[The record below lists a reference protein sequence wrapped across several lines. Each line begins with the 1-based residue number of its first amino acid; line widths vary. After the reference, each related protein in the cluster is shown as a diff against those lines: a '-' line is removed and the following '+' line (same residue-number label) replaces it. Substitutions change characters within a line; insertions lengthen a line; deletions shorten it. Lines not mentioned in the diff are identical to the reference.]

1 MLVSKI
7 DQKKSGKRNVIVL
20 TTMHD
25 KVKVTNDWR
34 KKLHVHVMYDHTKI
48 GVDIVDL
55 LSTNHSIIIKWKRWP
70 LNALAFVLGT
80 CRTNAKTILGD
91 NNIQVTNFEF
101 TYGLVQAL
109 VLPSIQRRF
118 EIPNSFQI
126 KILNKIRHVLNML
139 EVNHH
144 PQIEN
149 QRTKSGR
156 CFKCA
161 DEIVGTADYKNKREK
176 LNNKLK
182 SKCHICCRS
191 LCKVHQKSTKYVCED
206 CFVEDE

>member
-1 MLVSKI
+1 MKGG
-7 DQKKSGKRNVIVL
+7 D
-20 TTMHD
+20 
-25 KVKVTNDWR
+25 
-34 KKLHVHVMYDHTKI
+34 
-48 GVDIVDL
+48 DIVDL
-55 LSTNHSIIIKWKRWP
+55 LSTNHSTGIKSKRWP
-70 LNALAFVLGT
+70 LNTLAFVLDTCGT
-80 CRTNAKTILGD
+80 SAKTILRD
-91 NNIQVTNFEF
+91 NNIEVTNFEF
-101 TYGLVQAL
+101 TYELGKAL
-109 VLPSIQRRF
+109 VLSSIQKRF
-118 EIPNSFQI
+118 ENPNGLQI
-126 KILNKIRHVLNML
+126 KILNKMRGVLNIQ

-156 CFKCA
+156 CFKCV

-182 SKCHICCRS
+182 SKCHICCQS